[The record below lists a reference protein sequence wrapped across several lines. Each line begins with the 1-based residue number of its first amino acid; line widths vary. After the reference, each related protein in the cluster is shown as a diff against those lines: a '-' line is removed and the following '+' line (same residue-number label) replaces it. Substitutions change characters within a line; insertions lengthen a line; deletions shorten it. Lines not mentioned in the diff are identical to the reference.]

1 MSDHIAALRKLAHAP
16 RNRRNI
22 DKALAILEEIE
33 PLGSTLS
40 DWLSEADTVRDAID
54 TFADRTGEID
64 AEFLSDGTI
73 EKLVDAVDKLRLFTP
88 EPDSELAA
96 LPENIDEAKS
106 NIDEL
111 NDMLEDRDYTGD
123 DRDEKW
129 DEITQQLDAIA
140 TGLDLLSTLGVDF
153 ATT

>member
-1 MSDHIAALRKLAHAP
+1 MSDHIPALQKLANAP

-22 DKALAILEEIE
+22 DKAHGILEEIE

-40 DWLSEADTVRDAID
+40 DWLSEADTLRDALEP
-54 TFADRTGEID
+54 FAERTSEID
-64 AEFLSDGTI
+64 ADFLPEGVTD
-73 EKLVDAVDKLRLFTP
+73 KLADAVDKLRLFTP
-88 EPDSELAA
+88 EPNSELAA
-96 LPENIDEAKS
+96 LPDNIEEAKA